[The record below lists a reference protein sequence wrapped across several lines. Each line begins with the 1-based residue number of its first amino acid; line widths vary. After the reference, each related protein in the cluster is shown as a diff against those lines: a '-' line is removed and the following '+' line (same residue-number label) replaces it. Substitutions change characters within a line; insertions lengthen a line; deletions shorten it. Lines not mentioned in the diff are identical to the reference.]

1 MTVDERVNKLEERL
15 ADTWREFQLE
25 VEKTFELKEAWTRL
39 KTGLTSLKERQ
50 ETVETGLTSL
60 QDLQETVET
69 VLTSLQ
75 DLQETPEDESEQNW
89 CSLDE
94 GLDELFDVEQFDIDV
109 NWTYQT
115 YCRDSPSKA
124 LLDTELLAQ
133 SSADN
138 PSKALLGTEHLA
150 QSCAVSTSKTVL
162 GTEQLADSLA
172 DSPSKALLGT
182 EHLPQSR
189 AVSSSKTLLG
199 AEQLSQNHKLKASLK
214 TIGISLLHF
223 LRVRNPK
230 KWVCSTHNYS
240 IILLLLL
247 LFVSMVA
254 SGKFD
259 VMKLIPHNYLL
270 EDPLHAFETAKT
282 GRGNAIKVMIHC
294 KEGLELKNN
303 SINTGHENFQKG

>member
-50 ETVETGLTSL
+50 ESVETGLI
-60 QDLQETVET
+60 
-69 VLTSLQ
+69 SLQ

-94 GLDELFDVEQFDIDV
+94 GLDELFDVEQFDIDLSG
-109 NWTYQT
+109 TYQA
-115 YCRDSPSKA
+115 YCSDSPSKA

-133 SSADN
+133 SCADS

-150 QSCAVSTSKTVL
+150 QSRAVSTSKRVL
-162 GTEQLADSLA
+162 GTEQFAQSCADSA
-172 DSPSKALLGT
+172 SKALLGT

-247 LFVSMVA
+247 LFVSR
-254 SGKFD
+254 
-259 VMKLIPHNYLL
+259 I
-270 EDPLHAFETAKT
+270 
-282 GRGNAIKVMIHC
+282 
-294 KEGLELKNN
+294 
-303 SINTGHENFQKG
+303 

>member
-39 KTGLTSLKERQ
+39 KTGLTSLKERQESVETGLISLQDLQ

-133 SSADN
+133 S
-138 PSKALLGTEHLA
+138 
-150 QSCAVSTSKTVL
+150 C
-162 GTEQLADSLA
+162 A